1 MFATAQTLSLLDL
14 AWQGPLHIGYS
25 LSLLLYGGIAVVWF
39 LRQHR
44 RSRRQADELQQHHQN
59 FLQRLQQTTTPND
72 AAAWPAFLREQKLYE
87 VAAALEAGSSSA
99 ALDTLSSR
107 WLTRTSPEISHPPT
121 SPLLS
126 PISLVALGLLGTL
139 WGMQSAPSQPW
150 SVALWPAFCG
160 LFAASLGSVFEH
172 LLQRTHQILVQQHQH
187 ANTQRLAWFEQEILP
202 QLPIH
207 RRSRG
212 VHALEH
218 LQRTLAQFIDTQSTT
233 HPTSDLLAAL
243 TQQQEHTQRQLEQI
257 LQSLQ
262 MLHVLPQLLQDWSA
276 PFERAEQS
284 LRTWCA
290 TLDGMDEKLQ
300 RFSRILAEGLEPIAH
315 SERLLSERIAAL
327 SRHYVALSD
336 MLERIEQH
344 ERLLPQRTADLM
356 KLSLRPAHQLL
367 QRASLSLVGLLEQS
381 LNQQT
386 REREGWRRLMG
397 EMNERLNSFDRLTH
411 AYEKMNHELSSVADT
426 LTELSTQIRFRPI
439 IPTLNQEDTQNINEA
454 LETEIEQL
462 LNDGFRDIQAPPPH
476 DPS

>member
-1 MFATAQTLSLLDL
+1 MFATAQTISLLDL
-14 AWQGPLHIGYS
+14 AFQGPLHIGYS
-25 LSLLLYGGIAVVWF
+25 LALLLYGVFACVWF
-39 LRQHR
+39 VRHFRRDRQQI
-44 RSRRQADELQQHHQN
+44 QAFIEQAQAT
-59 FLQRLQQTTTPND
+59 LQRLQQTPVPID
-72 AAAWPAFLREQKLYE
+72 ASAWPAFLREHKLYE
-87 VAAALEAGSSSA
+87 LAATLESGPSSA
-99 ALDTLSSR
+99 TLETQSVR
-107 WLTRTSPEISHPPT
+107 WLARTSSEPPAEPP
-121 SPLLS
+121 SLLL
-126 PISLVALGLLGTL
+126 PPAFFVALGVLGTL
-139 WGMQSAPSQPW
+139 WGALSSTLQAW
-150 SVALWPAFCG
+150 TLALWPSICG
-160 LFAASLGSVFEH
+160 LCAALLSSLFDRG
-172 LLQRTHQILVQQHQH
+172 LRYTHQCLLQQHQE
-187 ANTQRLAWFEQEILP
+187 AAAQRRVWLEQVILP
-202 QLPIH
+202 QLPNF

-218 LQRTLAQFIDTQSTT
+218 LQRTLSQFIESQSAA
-233 HPTSDLLAAL
+233 SSSEAWASLAQRQEQ
-243 TQQQEHTQRQLEQI
+243 TQQKLEQI

-262 MLHVLPQLLQDWSA
+262 PLQTLPQILQDWST
-276 PFERAEQS
+276 PFERVEQS
-284 LRTWCA
+284 LNAWCA

-300 RFSRILAEGLEPIAH
+300 RFSRVLAEGLEPIAH

-344 ERLLPQRTADLM
+344 ERLLPQRTADLL

-439 IPTLNQEDTQNINEA
+439 IPTLNQQDTQNINEA

-462 LNDGFRDIQAPPPH
+462 LNDGFRDLQAPPPPQ